1 MTMRT
6 FRRDRLWIRRNEQL
20 IAGSPARFF
29 RLSTAGIDVAKA
41 LETSADPA
49 VGDSPLTSRLVA
61 AGALHP
67 ISEGS
72 ADPALITVVIP
83 AHVTSAF
90 GLERLHDLVRALATL
105 TVIVVDDASPT
116 PIQVMNATVVTL
128 SENCGP
134 ASARN
139 RGLEL
144 VTTPYVAFIDS
155 DVQVTAAQIC
165 VLAAQLDTDTKIV
178 APRVVASKRRSIL
191 ARYERNTAPLDM
203 GRHVAKVAH
212 GSRVS
217 YVPSAVLVCET
228 ATIREVGGFA
238 HTLRCG
244 EDVDLIWR
252 LIDLG
257 KVVRYEPSVTCTH
270 DTRRGLMAFLAQRF
284 NYGTSAVDL
293 DIRHSGR
300 LTPLRARPT
309 SVASWLCV
317 GLGWHV
323 IALAFALLDLAFMA
337 TQFKR
342 QNIARRL
349 MLAMFV
355 RNFLNTGERLADA
368 VVKVWWPIVVILAT
382 LFASV
387 SGLLALCITLPGLI
401 AYFRRPTL
409 DPFSFLFLRTLEK
422 FSYGAGVWVKG
433 FSVRDL
439 NALRP
444 YFLPMSNSS
453 VSG

>member
-1 MTMRT
+1 MTNQT
-6 FRRDRLWIRRNEQL
+6 FRRDNLWIRHEDQL

-29 RLSTAGIDVAKA
+29 RLTSAGKDAAKA
-41 LETSADPA
+41 LESGAQPA
-49 VGDSPLTSRLVA
+49 VGHGHLTSRLVG

-67 ISEGS
+67 ILKDPI
-72 ADPALITVVIP
+72 DPALVTVVIP
-83 AHVTSAF
+83 AHIVTAADLQRLQ
-90 GLERLHDLVRALATL
+90 GLVDALKEMS
-105 TVIVVDDASPT
+105 VIVVDDASPI
-116 PIQVMNATVVTL
+116 PVHVRNATVTAL
-128 SENCGP
+128 TQNSGP
-134 ASARN
+134 GLARN

-165 VLAAQLDTDTKIV
+165 ELAAQLDTDTKIV

-203 GRHVAKVAH
+203 GRQVAKVAH

-217 YVPSAVLVCET
+217 YVPSAVLVCDT
-228 ATIREVGGFA
+228 STIREVGGFD

-252 LIDLG
+252 LVDHG
-257 KVVRYEPSVTCTH
+257 KVVRYEPSVACTH

-293 DIRHSGR
+293 DTRHRGR

-337 TQFKR
+337 TQFER

-368 VVKVWWPIVVILAT
+368 VVKVWWPVAVILAT
-382 LFASV
+382 LFTSA
-387 SGLLALCITLPGLI
+387 SGLLALCIALPGLI

-433 FSVRDL
+433 FSVRNL